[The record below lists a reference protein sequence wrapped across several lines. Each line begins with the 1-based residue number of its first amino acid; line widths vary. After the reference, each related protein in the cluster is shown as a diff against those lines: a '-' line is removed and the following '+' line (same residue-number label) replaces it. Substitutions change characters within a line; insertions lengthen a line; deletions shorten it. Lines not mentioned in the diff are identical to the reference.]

1 MRLGVRHK
9 LALLGTLTIV
19 GVSFGFL
26 VLNFWLAR
34 RWLEEDLQSRV
45 VTFARAMAAT
55 ISSRQEFESG
65 TVLREQVRQ
74 IQTAREDLLQL
85 DVLAFRD
92 DRVDVVATTTP
103 ERRLPFTRRDTADVT
118 KGRVVSR
125 PGATAAGS
133 HWDVLAPISLEGAVA
148 GAVGARFSWVTA
160 ERLMQRMRTGGV
172 LLTGASVAVMALLM
186 SLTVRYVVDRPIRSF
201 LGAIR
206 QIQDGDPAA
215 AVKIRTADEFGLL
228 AEHFNEMVAR
238 VRRFNDELQRR
249 VDAVTEELDSRYQQ
263 VQQLNALLFDL
274 QRRLRHSERLAVSGR
289 IMAEVAHEVGTPLHS
304 VAGHLELLRKDLPV
318 DMLTGDVEHRLAV
331 IEAQVARVVDI
342 IARLL
347 ALTRPPVSD
356 ARPVDLNELVRE
368 MVELLR
374 PVVSAAGLTL
384 GVSTAAGLPPVLGHA
399 DALRQVILNLL
410 TNAID
415 ATPSGGLVSVV
426 TRAVEDPRET
436 ELAVSDTGRGIMP
449 LDHDRIFEPF
459 FSTKPAGRGT
469 GLGLFITAQI
479 VREHRGRIE
488 VISTEGEGSVF
499 RIRLP
504 VYEVAA

>member
-19 GVSFGFL
+19 GVSSGFL

-34 RWLEEDLQSRV
+34 RWLEEDLQNRV

-65 TVLREQVRQ
+65 AVLQEQVRQ
-74 IQTAREDLLQL
+74 IQTTREDLLQL
-85 DVLAFRD
+85 DVLAFRAD
-92 DRVDVVATTTP
+92 GTDVVASTTP
-103 ERRLPFTRRDTADVT
+103 ERRLPFTRRDTADVMR
-118 KGRVVSR
+118 GRVVSR
-125 PGATAAGS
+125 PGTTPAGP
-133 HWDVLAPISLEGAVA
+133 HWDVLAPISLEGSVA

-160 ERLMQRMRTGGV
+160 GRLTQRMRTGGV
-172 LLTGASVAVMALLM
+172 LLTGASIAVMALLM
-186 SLTVRYVVDRPIRSF
+186 SLSVRYVVDRPIRSF

-215 AVKIRTADEFGLL
+215 AVRIRTADEFGLL
-228 AEHFNEMVAR
+228 AEHFNEMVSR
-238 VRRFNDELQRR
+238 VRRFSDELQRR
-249 VDAVTEELDSRYQQ
+249 VDAVTGELDRRYQQ

-274 QRRLRHSERLAVSGR
+274 QRRLRHTERLAVSGR

-304 VAGHLELLRKDLPV
+304 VAGHLELLRKDLPSDV
-318 DMLTGDVEHRLAV
+318 SRDVEHRLAV

-356 ARPVDLNELVRE
+356 ARPVDVNELARE

-415 ATPSGGLVSVV
+415 ATPTGGRVSVV
-426 TRAVEDPRET
+426 TRVVDDPRET
-436 ELAVSDTGRGIMP
+436 ELAVIDTGRGIMP
-449 LDHDRIFEPF
+449 LDRDRIFEPF

-488 VISTEGEGSVF
+488 VISTEGQGSVF